1 MNLDEFEKKEILK
14 SLEKNDDYDLIL
26 KTRERDINV
35 RDDDQDSEKF

>member
-35 RDDDQDSEKF
+35 RDDD